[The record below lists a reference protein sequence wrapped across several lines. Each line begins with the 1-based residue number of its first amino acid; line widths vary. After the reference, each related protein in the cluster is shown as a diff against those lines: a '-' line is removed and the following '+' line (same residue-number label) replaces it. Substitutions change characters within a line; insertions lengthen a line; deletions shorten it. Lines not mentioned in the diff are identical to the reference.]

1 MKPAVYDH
9 LHDCMSTEDLSN
21 DNSVFK
27 KIDIETDKS

>member
-9 LHDCMSTEDLSN
+9 LYDCMSTEDLSN

-27 KIDIETDKS
+27 KIDIEIDKS

>member
-9 LHDCMSTEDLSN
+9 LHDRMSTEDLSN